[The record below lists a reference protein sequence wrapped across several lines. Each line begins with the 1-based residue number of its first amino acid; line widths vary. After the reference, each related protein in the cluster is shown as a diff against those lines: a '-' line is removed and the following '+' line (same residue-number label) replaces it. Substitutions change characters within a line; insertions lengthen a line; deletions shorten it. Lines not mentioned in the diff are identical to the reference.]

1 MRRISVKNIVL
12 KTITWI
18 MAIAFIL
25 AACAVDSE
33 SIIPAIICGVSLTWL
48 VPITLINHRRFKR
61 W

>member
-1 MRRISVKNIVL
+1 MRRRSVKNIVL

-25 AACAVDSE
+25 SACAVDSE
-33 SIIPAIICGVSLTWL
+33 SIIPVIICRVTLTWL
-48 VPITLINHRRFKR
+48 VPFTLINHRRFQR